1 MNRDQQSIIDIIDSI
16 NLIFEYMQDRDW
28 QDFEVNIKIQDA
40 VFRRLTII
48 GEAVKRLSLE
58 FRTQHPHIP
67 WRSMAGL
74 RDVVVHEYDDL
85 DFRTVRDIVEKELP
99 TVLED
104 LLPLLPPENL

>member
-1 MNRDQQSIIDIIDSI
+1 LVKTKNNFRIKKD
-16 NLIFEYMQDRDW
+16 NL
-28 QDFEVNIKIQDA
+28 
-40 VFRRLTII
+40 
-48 GEAVKRLSLE
+48 S
-58 FRTQHPHIP
+58 HIP